1 MEAPK
6 KLTLRRN
13 RYEKE
18 TGSQQAASRG
28 ENGTKLRESFNR
40 QKDKLKPFMGMYFFY
55 QVPKHIV
62 QNVYDAVPIKF
73 PFRKK
78 MIASYTCYL

>member
-18 TGSQQAASRG
+18 TGSQQASRG
-28 ENGTKLRESFNR
+28 EDGTKLRESFNR
-40 QKDKLKPFMGMYFFY
+40 QKDKLKPFTHWNVSRYFY
-55 QVPKHIV
+55 QVPKRI
-62 QNVYDAVPIKF
+62 QNGAYDLILIKLTF
-73 PFRKK
+73 EKR
-78 MIASYTCYL
+78 